1 MSVNFGFNPIP
12 VNEFGFYLSNPLG
25 GLILGFFP
33 NGRRWLPP
41 QFLHHYRAI
50 ALGGILENG
59 LFGAIIVVWI

>member
-1 MSVNFGFNPIP
+1 
-12 VNEFGFYLSNPLG
+12 VNEFGLYLSNPLG

-33 NGRRWLPP
+33 NGRRWLPL
-41 QFLHHYRAI
+41 QFLHHYRAIAFGGRFAI

>member
-41 QFLHHYRAI
+41 QFLHHSGAEEQ
-50 ALGGILENG
+50 AVGGVCYYC
-59 LFGAIIVVWI
+59 IIH